1 MAGKIADGSMFCQA
15 DGLSQSMADR
25 ASVPLADGRQNKA
38 HDARKGHVTNE
49 RRFRKNTVAELRKK
63 RLKRNTAR
71 RQKIRQMTKKEK
83 CACIRSKLAKD
94 LEDVHIQKIKEL
106 KISEIDAKR
115 KAIFYWKKWKQTQ
128 SITVAQWL
136 LQVILCKKKQQ
147 QNKANPPTPPRSKT
161 MQGISILF
169 FWA

>member
-1 MAGKIADGSMFCQA
+1 MAGKTADGSMFCQA

-38 HDARKGHVTNE
+38 HDAREGHVTNE

-63 RLKRNTAR
+63 RLKRNTAK

-94 LEDVHIQKIKEL
+94 LEDVHIQEIKEL
-106 KISEIDAKR
+106 KFPKLMQKERPYFIGKSGN
-115 KAIFYWKKWKQTQ
+115 KQRVYH
-128 SITVAQWL
+128 SRTVA
-136 LQVILCKKKQQ
+136 V
-147 QNKANPPTPPRSKT
+147 AGDT
-161 MQGISILF
+161 M
-169 FWA
+169 

>member
-1 MAGKIADGSMFCQA
+1 MAGKTADGSMFCQA

-38 HDARKGHVTNE
+38 HTDARKGHVPNE

-83 CACIRSKLAKD
+83 RARIRSKLAKD
-94 LEDVHIQKIKEL
+94 LEDVHIQEIKEL
-106 KISEIDAKR
+106 KFPKLMQKE
-115 KAIFYWKKWKQTQ
+115 KAIFYWKKWKQTKSLSQ
-128 SITVAQWL
+128 SHSG
-136 LQVILCKKKQQ
+136 CC
-147 QNKANPPTPPRSKT
+147 R
-161 MQGISILF
+161 
-169 FWA
+169 

>member
-1 MAGKIADGSMFCQA
+1 MRAKGAKYIFAAYFSKIQNGWKNCRWVHVCQA

-63 RLKRNTAR
+63 RLKRNTTR
-71 RQKIRQMTKKEK
+71 RKKIRQMTNKEK
-83 CACIRSKLAKD
+83 RARIRSKLAKD
-94 LEDVHIQKIKEL
+94 LEDVHIQEIKEL
-106 KISEIDAKR
+106 KISETDAKR

-128 SITVAQWL
+128 SLSQSHSG
-136 LQVILCKKKQQ
+136 CC
-147 QNKANPPTPPRSKT
+147 R
-161 MQGISILF
+161 
-169 FWA
+169 

>member
-1 MAGKIADGSMFCQA
+1 MAGTIADGSMFCQA

-38 HDARKGHVTNE
+38 HDARKSHVTNE

-128 SITVAQWL
+128 SLSQSHSG
-136 LQVILCKKKQQ
+136 CC
-147 QNKANPPTPPRSKT
+147 R
-161 MQGISILF
+161 
-169 FWA
+169 